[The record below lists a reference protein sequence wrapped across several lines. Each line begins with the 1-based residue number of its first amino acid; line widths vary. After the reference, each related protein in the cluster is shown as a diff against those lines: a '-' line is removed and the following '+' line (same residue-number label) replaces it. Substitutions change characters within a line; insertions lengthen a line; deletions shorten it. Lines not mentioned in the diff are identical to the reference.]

1 MLTKIGLMMVV
12 IGACS
17 GASDSILAP
26 VMLMAA
32 GVLLMWKG
40 DNNGEENR

>member
-1 MLTKIGLMMVV
+1 MLKIGMMMVV

>member
-1 MLTKIGLMMVV
+1 MLTKIGMMMVV

-17 GASDSILAP
+17 GASESIVAP
-26 VMLMAA
+26 IVLMAA